1 MPKYSRYSRKYKR
14 GGRPPNTSTD
24 NARGNEQPVEYA
36 ERDNSNREYNT
47 MEEPPVKQA
56 KLEIGEVD
64 PNLYLLRGQE
74 LAEYKRQLD
83 EGNRLAYRKKFGR
96 QGDFTRIYDEA
107 DEDKDDDKYPD
118 YISDYISD
126 YPQHEG
132 GRKRRK
138 TTKRRKST
146 KRRKTMKRRKTT
158 KRRKN

>member
-1 MPKYSRYSRKYKR
+1 MPKYSRYSRKHKR

-47 MEEPPVKQA
+47 MEEPRPTPRQPYMQ
-56 KLEIGEVD
+56 ED
-64 PNLYLLRGQE
+64 PGTFGLNKE
-74 LAEYKRQLD
+74 EMDEYHKKMQ
-83 EGNRLAYRKKFGR
+83 EGNLKAYRARYGR
-96 QGDFTRIYDEA
+96 KGEFNRIYDEN
-107 DEDKDDDKYPD
+107 DEDNDDDKYPD

-138 TTKRRKST
+138 TAKKRRTAKKRKT
-146 KRRKTMKRRKTT
+146 AKKRRTSKKC
-158 KRRKN
+158 